1 MSFSSPPPLI
11 VASKP
16 VTAPST
22 GRSSARQAA
31 SHQGSSRAPPSVKS
45 PFPSNPPSKRSRS
58 GAAEPNMSNAAALT
72 NMSGAIHHI
81 GDVLKE
87 ALTSSSPVIPTSDR
101 ATVATESAPPADYLV
116 TAMNN
121 MNNNIRLSVDVRD
134 HISMLI
140 MNDESFRKVYATA
153 THPNVRY
160 MIAMRCYE
168 QGTRCSV
175 PPPPAPDITT
185 SSESQSAVVYTAA
198 PSSSALSSSSF
209 AFMDHASASSAFV
222 PTGYTTPFASVTDY
236 TTPSVSATDYA
247 TPSAGIFGQTGPE
260 EQEADIYSTY
270 HGSNFNNFYD
280 SSLL

>member
-1 MSFSSPPPLI
+1 
-11 VASKP
+11 
-16 VTAPST
+16 
-22 GRSSARQAA
+22 
-31 SHQGSSRAPPSVKS
+31 
-45 PFPSNPPSKRSRS
+45 
-58 GAAEPNMSNAAALT
+58 MSNAAALT

-185 SSESQSAVVYTAA
+185 SSES
-198 PSSSALSSSSF
+198 
-209 AFMDHASASSAFV
+209 
-222 PTGYTTPFASVTDY
+222 
-236 TTPSVSATDYA
+236 
-247 TPSAGIFGQTGPE
+247 
-260 EQEADIYSTY
+260 
-270 HGSNFNNFYD
+270 
-280 SSLL
+280 